1 MSIENTRYAVVNLS
15 TTKIPVYEKLV
26 HSSVHTGSVTVGGN
40 VIGHIHQYE
49 FYTVIPNDSNYITS
63 HKIMFLDGNN
73 KVVYGYIETLPATTY
88 PEYAWNKLQEPYY
101 FYNSNGSKLVASTKV
116 TISGGTYRVFT
127 VKREVS
133 YKKPTD
139 IGTNVYSGKLAVGT
153 KIATNSVTVGQDNP
167 GCMIFQYKQN
177 SNGTWSQ
184 IHSGQSYVFVNLDMG
199 LGAMPDN
206 RAIW

>member
-88 PEYAWNKLQEPYY
+88 PEYAWNKLQEPYFY
-101 FYNSNGSKLVASTKV
+101 YNSNGSKLVASTKA
-116 TISGGTYRVFT
+116 TISGKTYRVFT
-127 VKREVS
+127 VKKSVP
-133 YKKPTD
+133 YKSPGNT
-139 IGTNVYSGKLAVGT
+139 KLGDLPVGT
-153 KIATNSVTVGQDNP
+153 QIACQSSTTGVSNP
-167 GCMIFQYKQN
+167 GYMVFYYKR
-177 SNGTWSQ
+177 SSSTASWSK
-184 IHSGQSYVFVNLDMG
+184 ISSANDYVFVDLGMAK
-199 LGAMPDN
+199 GAMPNN